1 VVTPWA
7 HNSPFYSIL
16 TEIASACFSF
26 DMHPQH
32 VLYNIQATAH
42 QRDGMVDLV
51 VFAVNTFRQWVQ
63 PQEFAHNCFTAN
75 DITSA
80 VAFWFFA
87 ATDVCVG
94 GTKHNQE
101 KN

>member
-1 VVTPWA
+1 M
-7 HNSPFYSIL
+7 I
-16 TEIASACFSF
+16 
-26 DMHPQH
+26 
-32 VLYNIQATAH
+32 
-42 QRDGMVDLV
+42 DLV
-51 VFAVNTFRQWVQ
+51 VFAINTLGQRIQ
-63 PQEFAHNCFTAN
+63 PHEFAHNGFAAD